1 MSWISTDLCIT
12 ALKSNFHKKCKI
24 VWQSTYRVTLAT
36 RGLMGTY
43 FNCRGTP
50 FLSEFKQL
58 HTLPFFFP
66 NVPCIGLSGTLTK
79 ELKITVEKY
88 PDKPNIYLKK
98 VRKISSLDFR
108 TIFENIYIAECN
120 RLKKEGIHF
129 PVTLLYIP
137 LTYMGDAADYLRDIF
152 GPMNIYCSPYSL
164 LCGNQDKSVIDATIK
179 DLRSENPRIRLILT
193 TSVSG
198 MGFDSP
204 CITRVV
210 YACPPRDLAQYFQ
223 EIGQAGRRGQP
234 SEAILYFN
242 SHDIAKNLPGI
253 QENIV
258 HYCLNDNKCLRE
270 ILGLTKLMLQKDAA
284 VYVLVNFKH
293 AWPGWKFQ

>member
-1 MSWISTDLCIT
+1 MNKLCFLCELIYF
-12 ALKSNFHKKCKI
+12 LI
-24 VWQSTYRVTLAT
+24 YL
-36 RGLMGTY
+36 LLITY
-43 FNCRGTP
+43 FNCRGTT
-50 FLSEFKQL
+50 FRSAFKQL
-58 HTLPFFFP
+58 HTLPSFFP
-66 NVPCIGLSGTLTK
+66 NVACIGLSGTLTK
-79 ELKITVEKY
+79 ELKTRLPTILGMKNQIIVEKT

-98 VRKISSLDFR
+98 VRNISPLDFR
-108 TIFENIYIAECN
+108 TLFENIYIAKCN
-120 RLKKEGIHF
+120 RLKEEGIHF

-152 GPMNIYCSPYSL
+152 GPMNIYSSPYSL
-164 LCGNQDKSVIDATIK
+164 PYGNQDKSVIDATIK
-179 DLRSENPRIRLILT
+179 DLRSENPTIRLILT

-198 MGFDSP
+198 TGFDSP

-210 YACPPRDLAQYFQ
+210 HACPPRDLAQYFQ
-223 EIGQAGRRGQP
+223 EIGPAGRRGQP

-270 ILGLTKLMLQKDAA
+270 ILLEFFGFNKTDASERCCS
-284 VYVLVNFKH
+284 VCS
-293 AWPGWKFQ
+293 G